1 MSTGMN
7 RRSSRTYASR
17 LDDEWQLDTNWTAK
31 PTWKVEQIFFAFLS
45 FIDTC
50 HDISTVFALLQGG
63 FLFQVLFD
71 WWNWVCC
78 CCQAKSHVFAM
89 IKILAMTI
97 RSILLLRDYFYPG
110 KKYKKW
116 ARGTRKWQLS
126 TLIRTITVSH
136 CLKINQKCLTWHFP
150 LFFVLL
156 KLTFWPFDRFWHF
169 EWT

>member
-7 RRSSRTYASR
+7 RRRSRTYASR

-50 HDISTVFALLQGG
+50 HDISVFALLQGG
-63 FLFQVLFD
+63 SLFLFQVLFD

-97 RSILLLRDYFYPG
+97 RSILLRDYFYPG
-110 KKYKKW
+110 KN
-116 ARGTRKWQLS
+116 TRNELEELGNDNCLLWSSVSRFHIVWKSLKMS
-126 TLIRTITVSH
+126 HLNFTTLAFYTIICS
-136 CLKINQKCLTWHFP
+136 
-150 LFFVLL
+150 
-156 KLTFWPFDRFWHF
+156 FWPVW
-169 EWT
+169 

>member
-50 HDISTVFALLQGG
+50 HDISVFG
-63 FLFQVLFD
+63 FCITTGWIIIFVPSVVWLMELG
-71 WWNWVCC
+71 
-78 CCQAKSHVFAM
+78 
-89 IKILAMTI
+89 
-97 RSILLLRDYFYPG
+97 LLLLPSQKSCFRHDQETCNDNSLNTIAWLLLPR

-126 TLIRTITVSH
+126 TLILSITVSY
-136 CLKINQKCLTWHFP
+136 CLKITQNVSLEFYNFGIFYHF
-150 LFFVLL
+150 LC
-156 KLTFWPFDRFWHF
+156 
-169 EWT
+169 